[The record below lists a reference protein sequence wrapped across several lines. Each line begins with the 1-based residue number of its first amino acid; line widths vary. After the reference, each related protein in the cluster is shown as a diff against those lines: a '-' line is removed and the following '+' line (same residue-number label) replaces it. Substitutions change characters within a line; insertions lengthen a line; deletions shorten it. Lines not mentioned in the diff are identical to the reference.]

1 MFHISILGAKPTKA
15 PVATGLDLNMK
26 CQRHCNYCL
35 WKTTWTQT
43 GNKLPCQFFP
53 ETEIYSFM
61 TQLLTRTM
69 QKVIILQYNQLSA
82 EIRINENTMAKQLI
96 TANKDCHIRI
106 GDIPWRS

>member
-1 MFHISILGAKPTKA
+1 
-15 PVATGLDLNMK
+15 
-26 CQRHCNYCL
+26 
-35 WKTTWTQT
+35 
-43 GNKLPCQFFP
+43 
-53 ETEIYSFM
+53 
-61 TQLLTRTM
+61 M